1 MHSSQIFNRFVLYAV
16 LLLFMVGLSSCRSP
30 AKEETAAVEKSA
42 LSALLEKE
50 QKEQKKQKI
59 VFEEPNLPQPHD
71 ARLDGREG
79 VAPCETKPVPVDRK
93 PKVAIIIDDMGY
105 HQKIGNSLLAL
116 DMNLTFSFLP
126 KAPFTLEQEEQAWQQ
141 GRDILV
147 HMPMEARDS
156 AWDPGPGGLYLKFT
170 PQEIR
175 TTVTENL
182 AAVPHAIGSN
192 NHMGSRFTENRAA
205 MHEVLSV
212 LKQRGLFFIDSYTTA
227 QSTGL
232 DEAGKMAIP
241 TARRHVFLDNVQ
253 EQDKICRQLE
263 QLVALAKKNGWA
275 IGIGHPNQAT
285 LEALTRCRDRLLKN
299 VDIVSVHTLVK

>member
-1 MHSSQIFNRFVLYAV
+1 MYCNPKNIRSLLYIF
-16 LLLFMVGLSSCRSP
+16 LLLFVVGLFACRFP
-30 AKEETAAVEKSA
+30 VKEDVGKGEGVPPSVAPEK
-42 LSALLEKE
+42 KE
-50 QKEQKKQKI
+50 QKQEI

-71 ARLDGREG
+71 AGLDAGE
-79 VAPCETKPVPVDRK
+79 EVPACGTGSVPEAGK
-93 PKVAIIIDDMGY
+93 PKIAIIIDDMGY
-105 HQKIGNSLLAL
+105 HQQIGNSLLAL

-156 AWDPGPGGLYLKFT
+156 AWDPGPGALYLKFS
-170 PQEIR
+170 PEKIR
-175 TTVTENL
+175 STVVENL

-192 NHMGSRFTENRAA
+192 NHMGSRFTENRQA

-232 DEAGKMAIP
+232 DEAGKMGIP

-285 LEALTRCRDRLLKN
+285 LKALTRCREHLLKN

>member
-30 AKEETAAVEKSA
+30 SKENTAAEENSD

-50 QKEQKKQKI
+50 QKEQKI
-59 VFEEPNLPQPHD
+59 VFEEPDLPQPND
-71 ARLDGREG
+71 ARVDGREG
-79 VAPCETKPVPVDRK
+79 TAPCEIEAVPVDKK

-105 HQKIGNSLLAL
+105 HQKIGNRLLAL

-126 KAPFTLEQEEQAWQQ
+126 KAPFTLEQEEQAWLQ

-156 AWDPGPGGLYLKFT
+156 AWDPGPGALYLKFS

-175 TTVTENL
+175 ATVADNL

-212 LKQRGLFFIDSYTTA
+212 LKQRGLFFIDSYTSA

-263 QLVALAKKNGWA
+263 QLVALAGKNGWA

-285 LEALTRCRDRLLKN
+285 LRALTRCRKQLLEN

>member
-1 MHSSQIFNRFVLYAV
+1 MRSNQIFIRTVPYLV
-16 LLLFMVGLSSCRSP
+16 LLLFVVGLSSCRSP
-30 AKEETAAVEKSA
+30 SKEETTAVEKSA
-42 LSALLEKE
+42 PSALLEKK
-50 QKEQKKQKI
+50 QKEQKI

-71 ARLDGREG
+71 ARLDEREG
-79 VAPCETKPVPVDRK
+79 VASCETEPVPEDRK
-93 PKVAIIIDDMGY
+93 PKIAIIIDDMGY
-105 HQKIGNSLLAL
+105 HQQIGNSLLAL

-126 KAPFTLEQEEQAWQQ
+126 RAPFTLEQEERAWQQ

-156 AWDPGPGGLYLKFT
+156 AWDPGPGALYLKFS
-170 PQEIR
+170 PENIR
-175 TTVTENL
+175 STVVENL

-192 NHMGSRFTENRAA
+192 NHMGSRFTENRQA

-212 LKQRGLFFIDSYTTA
+212 LKKRGLFFIDSYTTA

-232 DEAGKMAIP
+232 DEAGKMGIP

-263 QLVALAKKNGWA
+263 QLVALAGKNGWA

-285 LEALTRCRDRLLKN
+285 LKALTRCRERLLKN
-299 VDIVSVHTLVK
+299 VEIVSVHTLVK

>member
-1 MHSSQIFNRFVLYAV
+1 MRSNHQVFIRPVLYTV
-16 LLLFMVGLSSCRSP
+16 LLLFMIGLSSCRFPS
-30 AKEETAAVEKSA
+30 KEDTAAVEQPA
-42 LSALLEKE
+42 RSALLEKE
-50 QKEQKKQKI
+50 QKI

-71 ARLDGREG
+71 AQLDGREG
-79 VAPCETKPVPVDRK
+79 VAPCEAKPVPVDRK
-93 PKVAIIIDDMGY
+93 PKIAIIIDDMGY

-126 KAPFTLEQEEQAWQQ
+126 GAPFTLEQEEQAWQQ

-156 AWDPGPGGLYLKFT
+156 AWDPGPGALYLKFT

-175 TTVTENL
+175 TTVAENL

-212 LKQRGLFFIDSYTTA
+212 LKKRGLFFIDSYTTA

-232 DEAGKMAIP
+232 DEAGKMGIP

-263 QLVALAKKNGWA
+263 QLVALAGKNGWA

-285 LEALTRCRDRLLKN
+285 LKALTRCRARLLKN

>member
-1 MHSSQIFNRFVLYAV
+1 MRRSRILIRSILYTVFVLSV
-16 LLLFMVGLSSCRSP
+16 VGLSSCRSP
-30 AKEETAAVEKSA
+30 SKEDTATVSD
-42 LSALLEKE
+42 KE
-50 QKEQKKQKI
+50 STPAAPLVQKERKQDI
-59 VFEEPNLPQPHD
+59 IFEEPDLPLPHD
-71 ARLDGREG
+71 AKLEGREG
-79 VAPCETKPVPVDRK
+79 VPSCETEPAPEDGK

-156 AWDPGPGGLYLKFT
+156 TWDPGPGALYLHLS

-175 TTVTENL
+175 TAVAENL

-192 NHMGSRFTENRAA
+192 NHMGSRFTENREA

-212 LKQRGLFFIDSYTTA
+212 LKKRKLFFIDSYTTA
-227 QSTGL
+227 DSTGL
-232 DEAGKMAIP
+232 DEARKMSIP

-263 QLVALAKKNGWA
+263 QLVALAGKNGWA

-285 LEALTRCRDRLLKN
+285 LKALTRCRKQLLES
-299 VDIVSVHTLVK
+299 VEIVSVHTLVQ

>member
-1 MHSSQIFNRFVLYAV
+1 MRRSKIFTRFVPYVV
-16 LLLFMVGLSSCRSP
+16 LLLLMVGLSSCRSP
-30 AKEETAAVEKSA
+30 SKEDTAAVKEPAPAAAPEK
-42 LSALLEKE
+42 KE
-50 QKEQKKQKI
+50 QQQKI
-59 VFEEPNLPQPHD
+59 VFEEPDLPQPHD
-71 ARLDGREG
+71 ARLDGREDA
-79 VAPCETKPVPVDRK
+79 APCETEPVPVDKK

-126 KAPFTLEQEEQAWQQ
+126 RAPFTLEQEEQAWQQ

-156 AWDPGPGGLYLKFT
+156 AWDPGPGALYLKFS
-170 PQEIR
+170 PQKIR
-175 TTVTENL
+175 ATVSENL
-182 AAVPHAIGSN
+182 EAVPHAIGSN

-232 DEAGKMAIP
+232 DEAGKMGIP
-241 TARRHVFLDNVQ
+241 TARRHVFLDNIR

-285 LEALTRCRDRLLKN
+285 LNALTRCRERLLEN